1 MYSTILYYKFTH
13 IEEPQAFRE
22 KHISLCRELGI
33 LGRIYISHEGLNGT
47 VAAAETQIELYKT
60 KLRQE
65 PGFEDISFKQE
76 KTKSIPFEKLKVKIR
91 QEIVALKSDI
101 PIDPS
106 KDGQGYLEPH
116 EWRKMIESDEDFVM
130 IDVRNNYES
139 QVGHFEGALTP
150 DLDNFYDFPKWIDD
164 FGIDK
169 NKKILMYCTGGIRCE
184 KFSIL
189 MRNKGYADV
198 YQLHGGIL
206 NYKHEQNGAHFKG
219 KCFVFDDRL
228 TVPVNPEDSDPLT
241 KCEITGTPCDTYIN
255 CANMECNRLFI
266 CSEEGARLMDGC
278 CSEEC
283 KKSPYKRPFNPDD
296 IYAPFRKWYHYFG
309 TEFKERH
316 VDS

>member
-1 MYSTILYYKFTH
+1 MYSTILYYKFIY
-13 IEEPQAFRE
+13 IEDPQAFKK

-47 VAAAETQIELYKT
+47 AAADERHIDLYKAR
-60 KLRQE
+60 LRQE
-65 PGFEDISFKQE
+65 PGFEDIAFKEE
-76 KTKSIPFEKLKVKIR
+76 KTGSIPFEKLKVKIR
-91 QEIVALKSDI
+91 PEIVSLKASI

-106 KDGQGYLEPH
+106 KDGEGYLEPA
-116 EWRKMIESDEDFVM
+116 EWRRIMESDKDFVM

-139 QVGHFEGALTP
+139 RVGHFEGALTP
-150 DLDNFYDFPKWIDD
+150 DLENFYDFPKWIDEAN
-164 FGIDK
+164 IDK

-189 MRNKGYADV
+189 MRQKGYEDV

-206 NYKHEQNGAHFKG
+206 NYKHEQDGAHFKG

-228 TVPVNPEDSDPLT
+228 TVPVNPLENEPLT
-241 KCEITGTPCDTYIN
+241 KCEITGKPCDTYIN

-266 CSEEGARLMDGC
+266 CSEEGARHMEGC

-283 KKSPYKRPFNPDD
+283 KNSPYKRPFNPDD
-296 IYAPFRKWYHYFG
+296 VYAPFRKWYHYFG
-309 TEFKERH
+309 PEFKERQTE
-316 VDS
+316 S

>member
-13 IEEPQAFRE
+13 IEDPQAFRE
-22 KHISLCRELGI
+22 KHIALCNELGI

-47 VAAAETQIELYKT
+47 AAAEEDQIELYKT
-60 KLRQE
+60 RLRKE
-65 PGFEDISFKQE
+65 KGFEDIAFKQE
-76 KTKSIPFEKLKVKIR
+76 QTESIPFEKLKVKIR
-91 QEIVALKSDI
+91 PEIVALKANIS
-101 PIDPS
+101 IDPS
-106 KDGQGYLEPH
+106 ADGMGYLEPG
-116 EWRKMIESDEDFVM
+116 EWRKTMESDEDIVI

-139 QVGHFEGALTP
+139 RVGHFEGALTP

-164 FGIDK
+164 AGIDRD
-169 NKKILMYCTGGIRCE
+169 KKILMYCTGGIRCE

-189 MRNKGYADV
+189 MRNKGYDEV

-206 NYKHEQNGAHFKG
+206 NYKQEQNGAHFKG

-228 TVPVNPEDSDPLT
+228 TVTVNPEESEPLT
-241 KCEITGTPCDTYIN
+241 TCEITGKPCDTYIN

-266 CSEEGARLMDGC
+266 CSEEGARQMEGC

-283 KKSPYKRPFNPDD
+283 KNSPYKRPFNPDD
-296 IYAPFRKWYHYFG
+296 VYAPFRKWYHYFG
-309 TEFKERH
+309 PEFKNRH